1 MLVRLLYASRSS
13 ATEAEFTVILRQSRK
28 HNAELG
34 VTGLLCHSEGVF
46 VQVLEGGRAA
56 VNRLYN
62 QIVSDPRHRDVT
74 LLAYEEIAQRRFAG
88 WSMGQVSLQRL
99 NPALLLKYSEAV
111 RLDPYGMNSAAVSAL
126 FEELVSEGVIVCS

>member
-46 VQVLEGGRAA
+46 VQVLEGGRAPSTGSTTRSSPTRA
-56 VNRLYN
+56 
-62 QIVSDPRHRDVT
+62 T
-74 LLAYEEIAQRRFAG
+74 A
-88 WSMGQVSLQRL
+88 M
-99 NPALLLKYSEAV
+99 
-111 RLDPYGMNSAAVSAL
+111 
-126 FEELVSEGVIVCS
+126 